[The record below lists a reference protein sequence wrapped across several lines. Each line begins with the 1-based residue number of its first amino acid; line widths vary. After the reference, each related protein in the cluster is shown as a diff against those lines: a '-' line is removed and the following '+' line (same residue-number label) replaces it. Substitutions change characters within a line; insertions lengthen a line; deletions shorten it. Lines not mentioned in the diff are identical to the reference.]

1 MRIAWMMLLVSLF
14 LTGTA
19 EAQVDQTR
27 DDEKCNIP
35 LLCGDGPRI
44 QFEIKIKPKVKA
56 PKPKVQVKSRPKVEV
71 VVAPKPKTRPKPVPA
86 VIEKPVKRLPLAKP
100 KKPVVVPVQVI
111 KPVEIKKPVRKMA
124 TRPAKPAARPPVIEP
139 SWLGLPEIPVVRL
152 QQGDLAPIQDQYI
165 LTLNLAG
172 FAAQGLDL
180 ATIAPADLAARL
192 GLAPTQLRSVQRR
205 FMLSAVINATP
216 QQAAALSQ
224 NPLVAEFNND
234 TRIKAAA
241 TKRRLSWGLDRMDA
255 PTLPLDGKFER
266 VQNDKPA
273 RLYLF
278 DTAVDDQHPDLARV
292 ITQAARFVAPDP
304 KPDQNAQ
311 DNTPPAKCREHG
323 TEMASLVAGSF
334 TGTAPRLNIVSL
346 VVLPCGRE
354 TTGAASS
361 ILEAGEWLLLRE
373 EAIKDK
379 TPIIANMSLA
389 GERSK
394 DLNRA
399 VQILSDNGV
408 VVVVAAGNE
417 GKDACRYSPASA
429 PTAITVA
436 ATTASDGMPAFSNRG
451 SCVDIYAPGRLLTAI
466 TENEQG
472 YVAINGT
479 SGSAAMVSGVLA
491 RALATRGVEAANQWL
506 ASASVP
512 SQFWRQDKPDQK
524 LMQVSNV
531 WRKNCRVAL
540 DDGATL
546 RIDPRSNA
554 QRLAVLARGSLV
566 EVKSTRADWVEVTA
580 PGGFEGWISA
590 SSNNEDTLRAIDS
603 DARCQAQ

>member
-1 MRIAWMMLLVSLF
+1 MRIAWVLLLVSLF
-14 LTGTA
+14 LTGTVQ
-19 EAQVDQTR
+19 AQVEQTE
-27 DDEKCNIP
+27 EKVKCKIP

-44 QFEIKIKPKVKA
+44 QFEIKIKPKVKP
-56 PKPKVQVKSRPKVEV
+56 PKSKVQVKPKPKAPKPKVEV
-71 VVAPKPKTRPKPVPA
+71 VVTPKAKARPKPIPV
-86 VIEKPVKRLPLAKP
+86 VIERPEKLPPSVKP
-100 KKPVVVPVQVI
+100 KKPVVVPVQVV
-111 KPVEIKKPVRKMA
+111 KPIEIKKPVRKIA
-124 TRPAKPAARPPVIEP
+124 TRPAKPAARPQIIEP

-152 QQGDLAPIQDQYI
+152 QQGDLTPIQDQYI
-165 LTLNLAG
+165 LTLNPAG

-192 GLAPTQLRSVQRR
+192 GLAPAQLRSVQRR

-234 TRIKAAA
+234 SRIKAAA

-278 DTAVDDQHPDLARV
+278 DTAVDDQHPDLAGV
-292 ITQAARFVAPDP
+292 ITHVARFIAPDP
-304 KPDQNAQ
+304 Q
-311 DNTPPAKCREHG
+311 DNEPPEKCREHG
-323 TEMASLVAGSF
+323 TEMASLVAGTF
-334 TGTAPRLNIVSL
+334 TGTAPRLDIVSL

-361 ILEAGEWLLLRE
+361 ILEASEWLLLRE
-373 EAIKDK
+373 EAIKDS

-429 PTAITVA
+429 PAAITVA

-466 TENEQG
+466 TENEKG

-479 SGSAAMVSGVLA
+479 SGAAAMVSGILA
-491 RALATRGVEAANQWL
+491 RALATRGADAANQWL

-524 LMQVSNV
+524 LMQVSDV

-546 RIDPRSNA
+546 RIDPRSSA
-554 QRLAVLARGSLV
+554 QRLAVLTQGSLV
-566 EVKSTRADWVEVTA
+566 EVKSSRTDWVEVTA

-603 DARCQAQ
+603 DVRCQAQ